1 MFLAVDVGNSNIVL
15 GIYAN
20 GSWAKVWRVET
31 DPGKK
36 RDDYLSQF
44 RTLFEGAG
52 LAAGDVRS
60 SMIASVVPSLNGEL
74 APAIEQL
81 TRVRPIMLSHQSDT
95 GIVMETDRPE
105 EIGPDLIAGIVA
117 GYHIMSGTCIVVD
130 FGTATT
136 LMAVKEPGVL
146 TGGAICAGLKITAEA
161 LVGRAAMLSD
171 IPLVPPPKVLARG
184 TVEAMQSGLV
194 MGHICMVE
202 GLIDRMKKELGE
214 INTKVIATGGLAE
227 MLADRTT
234 YFDRVDP
241 LLTLKG
247 MRIIEERHD
256 RQKGIGNRQK

>member
-15 GIYAN
+15 GIHAN
-20 GSWAKVWRVET
+20 GSWAKVWRIET

-52 LAAGDVRS
+52 LAAGDLNS
-60 SMIASVVPSLNGEL
+60 SMIASVVPSLNNEL
-74 APAIEQL
+74 ASAIEQL
-81 TRVRPIMLSHQSDT
+81 TRVRPTLINHQSDT

-105 EIGPDLIAGIVA
+105 EIGPDLIAGVVA
-117 GYHIMSGTCIVVD
+117 GYQIMGGTCIVVD

-171 IPLVPPPKVLARG
+171 IPLVPPREVLAKG

-202 GLIDRMKKELGE
+202 GLIDRMKREMGE
-214 INTKVIATGGLAE
+214 GNPKIIATGGLAE

-234 YFDRVDP
+234 YLDKVDP
-241 LLTLKG
+241 LLTLEG
-247 MRIIEERHD
+247 MRIIAERMD
-256 RQKGIGNRQK
+256 RQ

>member
-15 GIYAN
+15 GVYAD
-20 GSWAKVWRVET
+20 GSWVKVWRIET

-36 RDDYLSQF
+36 RDDYFSQL

-52 LAAGDVRS
+52 LSPVEVNS
-60 SMIASVVPSLNGEL
+60 CMIASVVPGLNNNL
-74 APAIEQL
+74 AAAIEKL
-81 TRVRPIMLSHQSDT
+81 TRAKPAMLTHQSDT
-95 GIVMETDRPE
+95 GIVMETERPE

-117 GYHIMSGTCIVVD
+117 AYHFTGGSCIVVD

-136 LMAVKEPGVL
+136 LMAVKKHGIL

-171 IPLVPPPKVLARG
+171 IPLVPPREVLAKG

-194 MGHICMVE
+194 VGHICMVE
-202 GLIDRMKKELGE
+202 GLIDRMKEE
-214 INTKVIATGGLAE
+214 MDDTDIKVVATGGLTE
-227 MLADRTT
+227 MLADHTT

-241 LLTLKG
+241 LLTLEG
-247 MRIIEERHD
+247 IRIVAV
-256 RQKGIGNRQK
+256 RQD